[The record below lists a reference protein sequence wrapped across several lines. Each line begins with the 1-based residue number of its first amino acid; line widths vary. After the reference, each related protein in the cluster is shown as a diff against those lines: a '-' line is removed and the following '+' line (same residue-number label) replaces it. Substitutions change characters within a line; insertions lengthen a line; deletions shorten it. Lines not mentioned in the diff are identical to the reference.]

1 MMLSER
7 SQRTDHIVCDSND
20 RKCPEEAHGWRQNVD
35 GGSWGSGRQG
45 VDCKGL
51 TGQMTTSESELW

>member
-7 SQRTDHIVCDSND
+7 SQRTGHIVCDLNY
-20 RKCPEEAHGWRQNVD
+20 RKCPEEAHGWRQKVD
-35 GGSWGSGRQG
+35 GGSWGSGRL
-45 VDCKGL
+45 DCKGL